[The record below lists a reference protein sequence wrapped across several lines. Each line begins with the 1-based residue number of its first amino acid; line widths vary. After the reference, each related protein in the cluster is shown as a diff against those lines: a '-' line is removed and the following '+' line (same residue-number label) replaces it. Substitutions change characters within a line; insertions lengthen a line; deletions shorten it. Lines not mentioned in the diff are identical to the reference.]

1 MIVLLLPFAIEV
13 VVIGIPL
20 LSCTTHSTLN
30 LEVNLQPGPG
40 DCSVSVQLHRH
51 LYSKQ
56 RATGCHK
63 SAGLRGLVSGNNYLL
78 ELPPRRYNNRR

>member
-1 MIVLLLPFAIEV
+1 MIVLMLPFAIEV
-13 VVIGIPL
+13 IVIGIPL

-51 LYSKQ
+51 SYSKQ
-56 RATGCHK
+56 RQDVTSQLGSEAS
-63 SAGLRGLVSGNNYLL
+63 SAGTTTS
-78 ELPPRRYNNRR
+78 

>member
-13 VVIGIPL
+13 IVIGIPL

-51 LYSKQ
+51 SYSKLRQ
-56 RATGCHK
+56 DCTSQLGSEAS
-63 SAGLRGLVSGNNYLL
+63 SAGTTTS
-78 ELPPRRYNNRR
+78 

>member
-1 MIVLLLPFAIEV
+1 MIVLMLPFAIEV
-13 VVIGIPL
+13 IVIGIPL

-40 DCSVSVQLHRH
+40 DCCQRPAASALVQ
-51 LYSKQ
+51 Q
-56 RATGCHK
+56 AATGCHK
-63 SAGLRGLVSGNNYLL
+63 SAGLRGLVSGNNNLL

>member
-13 VVIGIPL
+13 IVIGIPL

-56 RATGCHK
+56 RQDATSQLGSEAS
-63 SAGLRGLVSGNNYLL
+63 SAGTTTS
-78 ELPPRRYNNRR
+78 

>member
-13 VVIGIPL
+13 IVIGIPL

-51 LYSKQ
+51 SYSKQ
-56 RATGCHK
+56 RQDCTSQLGSEAS
-63 SAGLRGLVSGNNYLL
+63 SAGTTPS
-78 ELPPRRYNNRR
+78 

>member
-1 MIVLLLPFAIEV
+1 MIVLILPFAIEV
-13 VVIGIPL
+13 IVIGIPL

-51 LYSKQ
+51 SYSKQ
-56 RATGCHK
+56 RQDVTSQLGSEAS
-63 SAGLRGLVSGNNYLL
+63 SAGTTTS
-78 ELPPRRYNNRR
+78 

>member
-13 VVIGIPL
+13 ILIGIPL

-56 RATGCHK
+56 RQDVTSQLGSEAS
-63 SAGLRGLVSGNNYLL
+63 SAGRTTS
-78 ELPPRRYNNRR
+78 